1 MTDVNAILQQRG
13 ARYGD
18 FRDHAR
24 VAQNIKGAYSASPNY
39 GILPDMHRQALEV
52 IADKIARIL
61 TGDYDYDDNWIDI
74 QGYARLVQERL
85 PPQYQVAI
93 TAPTA
98 NLGAVATASNLP
110 KDCSVNGH

>member
-18 FRDHAR
+18 FRDHAL
-24 VAQNIKGAYSASPNY
+24 VAQSIKRAYSASPNY
-39 GILPDMHRQALEV
+39 RDLPDMHRQALEV

-61 TGDYDYDDNWIDI
+61 TGDYNYDDNWIDI

-85 PPQYQVAI
+85 PLPRKDGIAD
-93 TAPTA
+93 PTA
-98 NLGAVATASNLP
+98 NSIVPETWSNMP
-110 KDCSVNGH
+110 KVLCR